1 LAKLCYNKGNFATI
15 KGIQFMRIARVV
27 LLIFLSFGLSFAAT
41 PVQKNTIPVVVPL
54 AWLRAHV
61 SDPNLVILDLRPAKL
76 YAKGHVKHAVN
87 IPALKNLFG
96 ENYLMPKLDQLKE
109 LFSNAGIDS
118 TRKVLAY
125 DDGAFIW
132 SARLYWILET
142 LGHSNVGILK
152 VGFGEH
158 LKNDLPL
165 TKQPYKPERK
175 EFVPRVDNTKIQT
188 KLSTL
193 MAINKKTI
201 IDGRKRPHY
210 EGRESVAKRFGH
222 IPTALNYSCT
232 QNFEVTPTGNRIR
245 DFKELKNLYQGI
257 AKDKEII
264 LYCDGGAESAVNYIV
279 LQELGYR
286 VSIYDGSWIEW
297 GNDPSLPIE
306 KVSGT
311 QSNKK

>member
-1 LAKLCYNKGNFATI
+1 
-15 KGIQFMRIARVV
+15 MRIVRIVFLT
-27 LLIFLSFGLSFAAT
+27 LLFLEFSVAT
-41 PVQKNTIPVVVPL
+41 MPTGKDAMPDIVPVS
-54 AWLRAHV
+54 WLKSHF
-61 SDPNLVILDLRPAKL
+61 SDPDLVILDLRPADQ
-76 YAKGHVKHAVN
+76 YAKGHMEHAVN
-87 IPALKNLFG
+87 IPALENLFG
-96 ENYLMPKLDQLKE
+96 ENYFMPKLNQLKE

-118 TRKVLAY
+118 NSKVLAY

-142 LGHSNVGILK
+142 LGHSKVGILK
-152 VGFGEH
+152 VGFGDH
-158 LKNDLPL
+158 LKSDLPL
-165 TKQPYKPERK
+165 TTQPYKPSRK

-210 EGRESVAKRFGH
+210 EGRESIAKRFGH

-245 DFKELKNLYQGI
+245 DLKELKTLYRDI
-257 AKDKEII
+257 PKDNEII
-264 LYCDGGAESAVNYIV
+264 LYCDAGADSAVNYIV
-279 LQELGYR
+279 LQKLGYH

-297 GNDPSLPIE
+297 GNDASLPIE
-306 KVSGT
+306 KVPGIKP
-311 QSNKK
+311 NKK